1 MHLSRTLEV
10 DTQASDTTK
19 PIHQKTLLQKSARK
33 KKKRKKIPKRF
44 IVSLGTPSRARSIIS
59 RSGALNSGI
68 FSLLLLFRCGLEEK
82 SGLRSIVCVRY
93 PLVLRR
99 LLCA

>member
-33 KKKRKKIPKRF
+33 KEKKRF
-44 IVSLGTPSRARSIIS
+44 QSVSLFRSERLHVLAPSFPALVLSIPEYF
-59 RSGALNSGI
+59 LYYYY
-68 FSLLLLFRCGLEEK
+68 FVGLEEK